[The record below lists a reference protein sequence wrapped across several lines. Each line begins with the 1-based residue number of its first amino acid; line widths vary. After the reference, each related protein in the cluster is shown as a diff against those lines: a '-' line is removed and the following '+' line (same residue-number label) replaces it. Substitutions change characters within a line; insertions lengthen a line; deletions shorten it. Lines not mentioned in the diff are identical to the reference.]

1 MRRLSNEYAR
11 ERFMNMPERTSE
23 IVLDVISPERTLV
36 HAVVDSVE
44 LPGSKGRFEVLR
56 DHAALISSLD
66 KGVIAYRTG
75 EKTET
80 MEISS
85 GFVEINDN
93 HIVACV
99 EL

>member
-1 MRRLSNEYAR
+1 MT
-11 ERFMNMPERTSE
+11 MPERTSR

-36 HAVVDSVE
+36 HADVDSVE
-44 LPGSKGRFEVLR
+44 LPGSKGRFEVLK
-56 DHAALISSLD
+56 DHAALISSLE
-66 KGVIAYRTG
+66 KGAITYKTG
-75 EKTET
+75 EKAES

-85 GFVEINDN
+85 GFVEVNDN